1 MNDEELRREYQR
13 AARAKAPGAHP
24 DPEKLEM
31 IVSGAGSEA
40 ERLALLEHVL
50 TCPTCGPE
58 LDLLRAAN
66 EGARAAERRM
76 PAATRWLALAAMAI
90 LVVGLGALVL
100 RSRGITPAAD
110 VMRGHG
116 QSLSLIEPAVGDRIA
131 APVRVTWHAIDGA
144 TTYRVEL
151 LSTSGELVAGWNTAD
166 TSAAIPDTAHVRAD
180 EQYDVWVRATLADR
194 TEVSSP
200 IVRFSVKP

>member
-1 MNDEELRREYQR
+1 M
-13 AARAKAPGAHP
+13 
-24 DPEKLEM
+24 
-31 IVSGAGSEA
+31 SGAGSEA

-58 LDLLRAAN
+58 LDLLRAAS

-76 PAATRWLALAAMAI
+76 PASRWLALAAMAI
-90 LVVGLGALVL
+90 LVVGIGALVL
-100 RSRGITPAAD
+100 RGRSVTPAAD
-110 VMRGHG
+110 VMRGNRRA
-116 QSLSLIEPAVGDRIA
+116 LSLIEPAAGDRIA
-131 APVRVTWHAIDGA
+131 APVHVTWHAIDGA

-151 LSTSGELVAGWNTAD
+151 LSTSGELVAAWNTAD
-166 TSAAIPDTAHVRAD
+166 TSAAIPDTAHVRAN

>member
-13 AARAKAPGAHP
+13 SSLGAPPGAHP
-24 DPEKLEM
+24 DPEQLER
-31 IVSGAGSEA
+31 IVMGAGSES

-50 TCPTCGPE
+50 RCPTCGPE
-58 LDLLRAAN
+58 LDLIRAAS
-66 EGARAAERRM
+66 EGARSAERRM
-76 PAATRWLALAAMAI
+76 PATRWLALAAMAI

-100 RSRGITPAAD
+100 RGRGVTPTAD
-110 VMRGHG
+110 VMRGNRTAM
-116 QSLSLIEPAVGDRIA
+116 SLIEPAVGDRVA
-131 APVRVTWHAIDGA
+131 SPVRITWHAIESA

-151 LSTSGELVAGWNTAD
+151 LSTSGELVANWNTAD
-166 TSAAIPDTAHVRAD
+166 TTASIPDSAHVRAN

-200 IVRFSVKP
+200 IVRFSVKQ

>member
-13 AARAKAPGAHP
+13 SSLGAPAGAHP
-24 DPEKLEM
+24 DPEQLEQ
-31 IVSGAGSEA
+31 IVMGAGSES

-50 TCPTCGPE
+50 RCPTCGPE
-58 LDLLRAAN
+58 LDLIRAAS
-66 EGARAAERRM
+66 EGARSAERRM
-76 PAATRWLALAAMAI
+76 PAARWLALAAMAI

-100 RSRGITPAAD
+100 RDRSMTPTAD
-110 VMRGHG
+110 VMRG
-116 QSLSLIEPAVGDRIA
+116 SRAAMSLIEPAVGDRVA
-131 APVRVTWHAIDGA
+131 APVRITWHAIEGA

-151 LSTSGELVAGWNTAD
+151 LSTSGELVANWNTAD
-166 TSAAIPDTAHVRAD
+166 TTATIPDSARVRAS

-200 IVRFSVKP
+200 IVRFSVKQ

>member
-1 MNDEELRREYQR
+1 MNDEELRREYR
-13 AARAKAPGAHP
+13 RSSVGAPPGTHP
-24 DPEKLEM
+24 EPEQLEQIM
-31 IVSGAGSEA
+31 SGAGSES

-50 TCPTCGPE
+50 RCPTCGPE

-76 PAATRWLALAAMAI
+76 PATRWLALAAMAI
-90 LVVGLGALVL
+90 LVVGIGALVL
-100 RSRGITPAAD
+100 RGRAGTPPAD
-110 VMRGHG
+110 VMRGNRAAM
-116 QSLSLIEPAVGDRIA
+116 SLIEPAVGDRVP
-131 APVRVTWHAIDGA
+131 APVRITWHAIDGA

-151 LSTSGELVAGWNTAD
+151 LSTSGELVANWNTAD
-166 TSAAIPDTAHVRAD
+166 TAVSIPDSAHVRAN

-200 IVRFSVKP
+200 IVRFSVKR

>member
-13 AARAKAPGAHP
+13 ASRGAPPGTHP
-24 DPEKLEM
+24 EPEQLEQ
-31 IVSGAGSEA
+31 IVNGAGSES

-50 TCPTCGPE
+50 RCPTCGPE

-76 PAATRWLALAAMAI
+76 PATRWLALAAAAI
-90 LVVGLGALVL
+90 LVIGFGGLIL
-100 RSRGITPAAD
+100 RGRSVTPAAD
-110 VMRGHG
+110 VMRGRPHA
-116 QSLSLIEPAVGDRIA
+116 LSLIEPAAGDRIA
-131 APVRVTWHAIDGA
+131 APVQVTWHAIDGA

-151 LSTSGELVAGWNTAD
+151 LSTSGGLVAAWNTPD
-166 TSAAIPDTAHVRAD
+166 TSAAIPDSARVRANV
-180 EQYDVWVRATLADR
+180 QYDVWVRATLADR

-200 IVRFSVKP
+200 IVRFSVKQ

>member
-13 AARAKAPGAHP
+13 SSLGAPSGAHP
-24 DPEKLEM
+24 EPEQLEQ
-31 IVSGAGSEA
+31 IVMGAGPES

-50 TCPTCGPE
+50 RCPTCGPE
-58 LDLLRAAN
+58 LDLIRTAS

-76 PAATRWLALAAMAI
+76 PATRWLAMAAMAI
-90 LVVGLGALVL
+90 LVVGIGALVL
-100 RSRGITPAAD
+100 RGRGVTPPAD
-110 VMRGHG
+110 VMRGNG
-116 QSLSLIEPAVGDRIA
+116 AAMSLIEPAVGDRVA
-131 APVRVTWHAIDGA
+131 SPVRITWHAIDGA

-151 LSTSGELVAGWNTAD
+151 LSTSGELVANWNTSD
-166 TSAAIPDTAHVRAD
+166 TTAAIPDSAQVRAN

-200 IVRFSVKP
+200 IVRFSVKQ

>member
-13 AARAKAPGAHP
+13 SSRGAPPGAHP
-24 DPEKLEM
+24 EPEQLEQL
-31 IVSGAGSEA
+31 VSGAGPET

-50 TCPTCGPE
+50 RCPTCGSE

-76 PAATRWLALAAMAI
+76 PATRWLALAAMAI
-90 LVVGLGALVL
+90 LVVGIGALVL
-100 RSRGITPAAD
+100 RGRGVTPPAD
-110 VMRGHG
+110 VMRGNPRAM
-116 QSLSLIEPAVGDRIA
+116 SLIAPAVGDRVA
-131 APVRVTWHAIDGA
+131 APVRVTWHAVDGA

-151 LSTSGELVAGWNTAD
+151 LTPGGELVANWNTAD
-166 TSAAIPDTAHVRAD
+166 TTATVPDSAHVRAT
-180 EQYDVWVRATLADR
+180 EQYDVWVRATLPDR

>member
-1 MNDEELRREYQR
+1 MNDDDLRHEYQR
-13 AARAKAPGAHP
+13 SSRGAAPGAHP
-24 DPEKLEM
+24 EPEQLEKL
-31 IVSGAGSEA
+31 VSGPGSEA
-40 ERLALLEHVL
+40 ERLVLLEHVL
-50 TCPTCGPE
+50 KCPTCGPE

-76 PAATRWLALAAMAI
+76 PATRWLALAAMAI
-90 LVVGLGALVL
+90 LVVGIGGLVL
-100 RSRGITPAAD
+100 RGRAITPDAD
-110 VMRGHG
+110 VMRGHR
-116 QSLSLIEPAVGDRIA
+116 QTLSLIEPAVGDRIA

-144 TTYRVEL
+144 TSYRVEL
-151 LSTSGELVAGWNTAD
+151 LSTSGELIATWNTAD